1 VTGSVTGRALSMFSA
16 ATLTLATPV
25 YVRMAESPGL
35 VATLRLIVLLQIL
48 PTVVLFIVDL

>member
-1 VTGSVTGRALSMFSA
+1 MTGSVTGRALSMFSA